1 MTVLSVDPGLWKTG
15 CALWSSEGQLLRAWT
30 QRQGKCSEVGPT
42 LWRRMALSIK
52 EEPCVLVIEVMQVDG
67 RTRGKEKD
75 LFSLSGVIGAISV
88 RFSSAKIV
96 SYTPTQWKGS
106 LPKDIMR
113 ERVKK
118 RLTSAE
124 LTAIAPKATHDAWD
138 AIGIGAKYWNELG
151 HMRWKRSR

>member
-15 CALWSSEGQLLRAWT
+15 CALWSSEGQLLKAWT
-30 QRQGKCSEVGPT
+30 QRQGKSSEVGPT

-96 SYTPTQWKGS
+96 PTPPLNGRALS
-106 LPKDIMR
+106 LRTSCGK
-113 ERVKK
+113 ESK
-118 RLTSAE
+118 RDSPA
-124 LTAIAPKATHDAWD
+124 
-138 AIGIGAKYWNELG
+138 
-151 HMRWKRSR
+151 RSLQQSLRKLRTMPGTLLA